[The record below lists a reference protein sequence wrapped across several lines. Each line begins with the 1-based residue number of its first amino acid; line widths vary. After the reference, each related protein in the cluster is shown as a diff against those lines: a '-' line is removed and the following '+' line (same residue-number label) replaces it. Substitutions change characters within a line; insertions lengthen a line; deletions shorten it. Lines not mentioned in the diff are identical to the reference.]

1 MYAIIIKIILHRLE
15 QLNMCKIIS
24 SEAVIGNF
32 IIESVERDNY
42 DISIEKMNNYE
53 KQLSE
58 NLEKYNYFTRFDFD
72 EILDFTE
79 NYPFFVKSLQSNHM
93 KICNK
98 SNNNTNLINKLKR
111 YFRIG
116 MPTLV
121 INEMVSV
128 SKSILASE

>member
-1 MYAIIIKIILHRLE
+1 
-15 QLNMCKIIS
+15 MCKIIS
-24 SEAVIGNF
+24 SDAVIGNF

-98 SNNNTNLINKLKR
+98 ANNNTNLINQLKR